1 MNKTRHYIRI
11 LLLVLL
17 LGGMGSEAWAGT
29 KNVTYHVI
37 TLPFGGSGSFLE
49 TATDGVVYRIE
60 AIKMKVTQDDKDPI
74 KLPAELKSP
83 LMKYEAYSY
92 YLGVTKSGL
101 EKIFP
106 DNDSQFYTY
115 SDFTNNVTGKKVS
128 ELSGTDVNV
137 YVTYYWDDD
146 HDNLKE
152 DYGKKLDLTGKKKY
166 NIEFNN
172 GKTSWFYGLNMNP
185 DRGNRAQK

>member
-1 MNKTRHYIRI
+1 MNKTRHYMRI

-17 LGGMGSEAWAGT
+17 FGGMASEAWAAT

-37 TLPFGGSGSFLE
+37 TLPFGGEPGTPLYE
-49 TATDGVVYRIE
+49 TTNHKEYRIE

-128 ELSGTDVNV
+128 ELSGTDVDV

-146 HDNLKE
+146 HENLKE

-166 NIEFNN
+166 NVEFR
-172 GKTSWFYGLNMNP
+172 TS
-185 DRGNRAQK
+185 K